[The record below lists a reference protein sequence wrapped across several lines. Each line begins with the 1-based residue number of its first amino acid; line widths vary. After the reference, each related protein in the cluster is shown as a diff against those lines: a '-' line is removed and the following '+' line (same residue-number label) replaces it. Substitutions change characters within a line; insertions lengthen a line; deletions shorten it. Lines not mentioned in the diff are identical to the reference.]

1 MNSKIKQKLSDYLE
15 FDSDELFQNKYNLV
29 RVFGGA
35 IRDIIADQTI
45 NDIDILCG
53 SKAFKFVE
61 SILENNGYTYFE
73 YLNAKHLQEMYKDI
87 HIINEPHTWI
97 KGTKI
102 VQVIRPTK
110 FKNAFFVPTSE
121 NYEESFNN
129 LIANVELSCCGVSY
143 DGELHEDFKNAIIHC
158 QSMVYSV
165 NFTALMYSE
174 NRAMHR
180 RTKLQDRGWKEIL
193 NETWVNRDL
202 KINLALE

>member
-1 MNSKIKQKLSDYLE
+1 MNSKIKQKLSEYLE
-15 FDSDELFQNKYNLV
+15 FDSDKLFQNKYNLI

-35 IRDIIADQTI
+35 IRDIIADQPI
-45 NDIDILCG
+45 NDVDILCG

-61 SILENNGYTYFE
+61 FILENNGYTYFD

-87 HIINEPHTWI
+87 HVINEPHTWI
-97 KGTKI
+97 KGKKI
-102 VQVIRPTK
+102 VQVIRPTN
-110 FKNAFFVPTSE
+110 FKDGSS
-121 NYEESFNN
+121 YEESFNN
-129 LIANVELSCCGVSY
+129 LIANVDLSCCGVSY

-165 NFTALMYSE
+165 NHAALMYSD

-180 RTKLQDRGWKEIL
+180 RVKLQDRGWEEIT

-202 KINLALE
+202 KINLALK

>member
-15 FDSDELFQNKYNLV
+15 FDSDKLFQNKYNLV

-35 IRDIIADQTI
+35 IRDIIADQPI

-97 KGTKI
+97 KGAKI

-129 LIANVELSCCGVSY
+129 LIANVDLSCCGVSY

-180 RTKLQDRGWKEIL
+180 RVKLQERGWKEIL